1 MARYAIFDVALSNWL
16 QAVGTDF
23 ANESG
28 KTGVLPTCKVIIL
41 LYKTCFCH
49 GLLNRHRHHRRLLFI
64 IITFIF
70 PLSFYLPLVGYAWMP
85 VLQGS
90 L

>member
-1 MARYAIFDVALSNWL
+1 MARHAIFDVALSNWL

-28 KTGVLPTCKVIIL
+28 KTGVLPMCKVIIL
-41 LYKTCFCH
+41 LYKPCFCH
-49 GLLNRHRHHRRLLFI
+49 RLLNRHHRRLLFI

-70 PLSFYLPLVGYAWMP
+70 SLSFYLPLVGYAWMP